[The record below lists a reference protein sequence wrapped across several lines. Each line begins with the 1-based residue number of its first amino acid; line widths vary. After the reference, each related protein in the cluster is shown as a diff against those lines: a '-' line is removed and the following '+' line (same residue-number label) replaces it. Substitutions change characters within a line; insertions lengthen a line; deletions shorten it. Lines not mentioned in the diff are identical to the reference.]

1 MKTTFPEFG
10 NFLKIFLLIAFLN
23 ISTNNLNA
31 QSSFDMR
38 IDNAIGSTSA
48 FSWADNIVPC
58 VDGGYFL
65 TGLYFAGYYIIK
77 TDDAGT
83 IEWSKS
89 LPMNNPVDLF
99 PSEIIATHDSGF
111 YFMSNLVDG
120 MFGTYI
126 YPTIFKSDKFG
137 NFQKAKYTPFNM
149 FGTIGHNFDFGDVD
163 SVTNELL
170 LHGTYYIY
178 NGSNGACCY
187 EHFAFKL
194 DTALNIQFITRLD
207 NSIPGKY
214 LRNDPTI
221 KQVRI
226 NNQLAGYLATGLVDV
241 GTSPRNSIINFL
253 DTSGNLVWTREYT
266 GVSISD
272 FVQVDSSFYF
282 ISNHP
287 TPTATIS
294 TIVKTDLTGNIIF
307 SKEFQGV
314 EPIRTESIDL
324 SSDSMLLISGQYR
337 SLVAGPFSTLILKAD
352 LDLDSITAMEGVLP
366 TPTHWIKSTP
376 VENSAGTFLISRV
389 QMYGNSRKAIHE
401 KVEFDNPLCNYNI
414 IPVTTIPLTLTDT
427 IRSFTN
433 VPYLINSYDTI
444 QAFIPENFAFSSP
457 CLTLDI
463 EDLNGNPDINLLN
476 VNPNPAS
483 DYIELSL
490 DETENSSQVT
500 IYNITGEAVGK
511 FEMVGNIRIIPIAD
525 LSQGIYF
532 VNVITEKQ
540 QFNAKFIK
548 L

>member
-1 MKTTFPEFG
+1 M
-10 NFLKIFLLIAFLN
+10 
-23 ISTNNLNA
+23 ISALNLNA
-31 QSSFDMR
+31 QSSFDIR
-38 IDNAIGSTSA
+38 IDNSVGSTIE
-48 FSWADNIVPC
+48 FSWADKIVPC

-77 TDDAGT
+77 TDNAGT

-89 LPMNNPVDLF
+89 LPMTNPVDLF

-111 YFMSNLVDG
+111 YFMSNIVDG

-126 YPTIFKSDKFG
+126 YPTIFKADKFG
-137 NFQKAKYTPFNM
+137 NFQKAKYTPFNL

-241 GTSPRNSIINFL
+241 ATNPRNSIINFL

-282 ISNHP
+282 ISNRP
-287 TPTATIS
+287 TFTTAIS

-314 EPIRTESIDL
+314 EPIRTESIGL
-324 SSDSMLLISGQYR
+324 SSDSMLLISGQYGN
-337 SLVAGPFSTLILKAD
+337 LVPGPFSTLILKAD
-352 LDLDSITAMEGVLP
+352 LDLDSIIAMEGVLP

-376 VENSAGTFLISRV
+376 VESSTGTFLISRV

-401 KVEFDNPLCNYNI
+401 KVEFDNSLCNYNI
-414 IPVTTIPLTLTDT
+414 IPVTTIPFTLTDT
-427 IRSFTN
+427 IRSFSN
-433 VPYLINSYDTI
+433 VPYLLNSYDTI

-457 CLTLDI
+457 CLTLDV
-463 EDLNGNPDINLLN
+463 EDVNGNPDTHFLN

-483 DYIELSL
+483 DYIELTV
-490 DETENSSQVT
+490 DDVESSYQVT
-500 IYNITGEAVGK
+500 IFNITGEAIIK
-511 FEMVGNIRIIPIAD
+511 IEMEGNDRKISIAD
-525 LSQGIYF
+525 LSRGIYF
-532 VNVITEKQ
+532 VNVRTEKQ
-540 QFNAKFIK
+540 QFNARFIK

>member
-1 MKTTFPEFG
+1 M
-10 NFLKIFLLIAFLN
+10 
-23 ISTNNLNA
+23 ISALNLNA
-31 QSSFDMR
+31 QSSFDIR
-38 IDNAIGSTSA
+38 IDNSVGSTIE
-48 FSWADNIVPC
+48 FSWADKIVPC

-77 TDDAGT
+77 TDNAGT

-89 LPMNNPVDLF
+89 LPMANPVDIF
-99 PSEIIATHDSGF
+99 PSDIIATHDSGF
-111 YFMSNLVDG
+111 YFMSNFVDG
-120 MFGTYI
+120 TFQTYI
-126 YPTIFKSDKFG
+126 FPTIIKADKFG
-137 NFQKAKYTPFNM
+137 NFQKAKYTPFNL

-241 GTSPRNSIINFL
+241 ATNPRNSIINFL

-282 ISNHP
+282 ISNRP
-287 TPTATIS
+287 TFTTAIS

-314 EPIRTESIDL
+314 EPIRTESIGL
-324 SSDSMLLISGQYR
+324 SSDSMLLISGQYGN
-337 SLVAGPFSTLILKAD
+337 LVPGPFSTLILKAD
-352 LDLDSITAMEGVLP
+352 LDLDSIIAMEGVLP

-376 VENSAGTFLISRV
+376 VESSTGTFLISRV

-414 IPVTTIPLTLTDT
+414 IPVTTIPFALTDT
-427 IRSFTN
+427 IRSFSN
-433 VPYLINSYDTI
+433 VPYLLNSYDTI

-457 CLTLDI
+457 CLTLDV
-463 EDLNGNPDINLLN
+463 EDVNGNPDTHFLN

-483 DYIELSL
+483 DYIELTV
-490 DETENSSQVT
+490 DDVESSYQVT
-500 IYNITGEAVGK
+500 IFNITGEAIIK
-511 FEMVGNIRIIPIAD
+511 IEMEGNDRKISIAD
-525 LSQGIYF
+525 LSRGIYF

-540 QFNAKFIK
+540 QFNARFIK

>member
-1 MKTTFPEFG
+1 MS
-10 NFLKIFLLIAFLN
+10 NSIKIFLKSAVLTVQLM
-23 ISTNNLNA
+23 ISALNLNA
-31 QSSFDMR
+31 QSSFDIR
-38 IDNAIGSTSA
+38 IDNSVGSTIE
-48 FSWADNIVPC
+48 FSWADKIVPC

-77 TDDAGT
+77 TDNAGT

-89 LPMNNPVDLF
+89 LPMANPVDIF
-99 PSEIIATHDSGF
+99 PSDIIATHDSGF
-111 YFMSNLVDG
+111 YFMSNFVDG
-120 MFGTYI
+120 TFQTYI
-126 YPTIFKSDKFG
+126 FPTIIKADKFG
-137 NFQKAKYTPFNM
+137 NFQKAKYTPFNL

-241 GTSPRNSIINFL
+241 ATNPRNSIINFL

-282 ISNHP
+282 ISNRP
-287 TPTATIS
+287 TFTTAIS

-314 EPIRTESIDL
+314 EPIRTESIGL
-324 SSDSMLLISGQYR
+324 SSDSMLLISGQYGN
-337 SLVAGPFSTLILKAD
+337 LVPGPFSTLILKAD
-352 LDLDSITAMEGVLP
+352 LDLDSIIAMEGVLP

-376 VENSAGTFLISRV
+376 VESSTGTFLISRV

-414 IPVTTIPLTLTDT
+414 IPVTTIPFTLTDT
-427 IRSFTN
+427 IRSFSN
-433 VPYLINSYDTI
+433 VPYLLNSYDTI

-457 CLTLDI
+457 CLTLDV
-463 EDLNGNPDINLLN
+463 EDVNGNPDTHFLN

-483 DYIELSL
+483 DYIELTV
-490 DETENSSQVT
+490 DDVESSYKVT
-500 IYNITGEAVGK
+500 IFNITGEAIIK
-511 FEMVGNIRIIPIAD
+511 IEMEGNDRKISIAD
-525 LSQGIYF
+525 LSRGIYF
-532 VNVITEKQ
+532 VNVGTEKQ
-540 QFNAKFIK
+540 QFNARFIK